1 MTIVLTHYSLAWHH
15 LLFLSNST
23 LRLENLHSWR
33 KQHELSFQI
42 KYQWFQ
48 PEHRSQV
55 RFCLISRRPGRSFVK
70 DVFLRWTPQ
79 TVECSYFHLY
89 RAFDRVWP
97 AVELFRQ
104 KHLISEPPV
113 QSHQVGVSAHK
124 VAQSGKVMLVMM
136 VVMVTVM
143 VVMMVVMMVVVMVF
157 VAFQLRQRRQEAL
170 WDNQRGN
177 SRRGRRC
184 SPPPPLSPPPSPPL
198 SPPLPVSSSPPS
210 FHSRKSGNLVAL
222 FERKGQNTD
231 DL

>member
-1 MTIVLTHYSLAWHH
+1 M
-15 LLFLSNST
+15 
-23 LRLENLHSWR
+23 
-33 KQHELSFQI
+33 
-42 KYQWFQ
+42 
-48 PEHRSQV
+48 
-55 RFCLISRRPGRSFVK
+55 
-70 DVFLRWTPQ
+70 
-79 TVECSYFHLY
+79 
-89 RAFDRVWP
+89 
-97 AVELFRQ
+97 
-104 KHLISEPPV
+104 

-143 VVMMVVMMVVVMVF
+143 VVMMVMMMVVVMVF

-184 SPPPPLSPPPSPPL
+184 SPPPPLSPPPLSPPPSPPL

-210 FHSRKSGNLVAL
+210 FHSRKSGNLVAF